1 MSLVSV
7 IIPNYNYAHF
17 LKQRIDT
24 VLNQTHKELEIII
37 LDDCSIDRSKE
48 VIEAY
53 RGNERVS
60 HIVYNEQNSGTTFKQ
75 WRKGF
80 DLAKGDFIWIAEAD
94 DYADPRLLEVLISRM
109 SDDKEIKVGFVNSN
123 WVTSDNTITRQGF
136 SIRRHYK
143 EYDGKSFVRKHML
156 KGNYIYNASMAV
168 FRRDALAQIDDTY
181 MTFRSC
187 GDKLFWK
194 SLAVQG
200 KVLYVCE
207 ALNYFRI
214 HDAKVTTNS
223 KATGLLFEEEN
234 LLFHMNIKDG
244 TVSDC
249 TTRLNI
255 IKYYLKYIKKI
266 HSQFKS
272 KEIYIH
278 CMKIWSEECN
288 YKSKQL
294 PLVFR
299 WRCLLYRL
307 FRI

>member
-7 IIPNYNYAHF
+7 IIPNYNYARF
-17 LKQRIDT
+17 LKQRIDS
-24 VLNQTHKELEIII
+24 VLNQTHKELEVII
-37 LDDCSIDRSKE
+37 LDDCSTDQSKE

-53 RGNERVS
+53 RGEERIT

-80 DLAKGDFIWIAEAD
+80 DLAKGEFIWIAEAD
-94 DYADPRLLEVLISRM
+94 DYADPRLLEVLIERM

-123 WVTSDNTITRQGF
+123 WVTPERTYTR
-136 SIRRHYK
+136 RRYNIWKHHKVY
-143 EYDGKSFVRKHML
+143 EGMSFVRNHLL

-168 FRRDALAQIDDTY
+168 FRRDALEQIDDTY

-194 SLAVQG
+194 SLAMQG

-223 KATGLLFEEEN
+223 KASGLLFEEEN
-234 LLFHMNIKDG
+234 RLFHMNIEDG
-244 TVSDC
+244 TIPDYK
-249 TTRLNI
+249 TRLKV
-255 IKYYLKYIKKI
+255 IKHFLKYIKKI
-266 HSQFKS
+266 RPEFKS
-272 KEIYIH
+272 NDIYLH
-278 CMKIWSEECN
+278 CLKLWSEECN
-288 YKSKQL
+288 YRNKQL
-294 PLVFR
+294 TPAFR
-299 WRCLLYRL
+299 RRCFLYRF